1 VRQQR
6 RLDLRLAEDE
16 QERIR
21 SVVGIDVGEQH
32 GQVAAVE
39 VQPHLGRPVAAIQQC
54 LGDPDRPQHLQ
65 GARLDDQGS

>member
-6 RLDLRLAEDE
+6 CLDLRLAEDE
-16 QERIR
+16 QERIG
-21 SVVGIDVGEQH
+21 SVVGLDVGEQH

-39 VQPHLGRPVAAIQQC
+39 VQLHPGRPVAAIQQR
-54 LGDPDRPQHLQ
+54 LGDPDRPEDLQ